1 MPRIYM
7 VRHGK
12 AAAGFGEDTDPGLD
26 ATGHAQA
33 KAAAENLKG
42 LGPKPILSSP
52 LKRCR
57 ETSAPLAALW
67 NKTPVIEPRVAEIPS
82 PKGTSLEERV
92 VWLRKHMGGHWT
104 GSDPALEQWRD
115 DCAAAIVALKQDTVV
130 FSHYVAINVLM
141 GSAMG
146 DDRVVVFSPDNCSIT
161 VFDNSAGKLRLLEKG
176 NEASLTKVN

>member
-12 AAAGFGEDTDPGLD
+12 AAAGFGEDMDPGLD
-26 ATGHAQA
+26 ATGQAQA
-33 KAAAENLKG
+33 KTAAENLKG

-52 LKRCR
+52 LRRCQ
-57 ETSAPLAALW
+57 ETAAPLAALW
-67 NKTPVIEPRVAEIPS
+67 KATPTIEPRVAEIPS
-82 PKGTSLEERV
+82 PRGMTLEERV
-92 VWLRKHMGGHWT
+92 VWLRTHMAGHWT
-104 GSDPALEQWRD
+104 GSDPALERWRD
-115 DCAAAIVALKQDTVV
+115 ACVAAILALRTDTVV

-141 GSAMG
+141 GSATA

-161 VFDNSAGKLRLLEKG
+161 VFDNTGGKLRLLEKG

>member
-7 VRHGK
+7 IRHGK
-12 AAAGFGEDTDPGLD
+12 AAAGFGEDMDPGLD
-26 ATGHAQA
+26 STGHDQA
-33 KAAAENLKG
+33 KAAAQDLKG
-42 LGPKPILSSP
+42 LGPKPIISSP
-52 LKRCR
+52 LKRCQ

-67 NKTPVIEPRVAEIPS
+67 KATPRIEPRVAEIPS
-82 PKGTSLEERV
+82 PKGMSLEERV

-104 GSDPALEQWRD
+104 GSDPALERWRD
-115 DCAAAIVALKQDTVV
+115 DCVAAILELKTDTVV

-141 GSAMG
+141 GNAMN

-161 VFDNSAGKLRLLEKG
+161 VFDNSGSKLRLLEKG

>member
-7 VRHGK
+7 VRHGR
-12 AAAGFGEDTDPGLD
+12 AAAGFGEDRDPGLD
-26 ATGHAQA
+26 ASGHAQA
-33 KAAAENLKG
+33 KTAAENLKG

-52 LKRCR
+52 LQRCR

-67 NKTPVIEPRVAEIPS
+67 SRTPVIEPRVAEIPS
-82 PKGTSLEERV
+82 PQGMSLEDRV
-92 VWLRKHMGGHWT
+92 VWLRKHMAGHWT

-115 DCAAAIVALKQDTVV
+115 ACVAAIVELKQDAVV

-146 DDRVVVFSPDNCSIT
+146 DDRVVVFSPDYCSIT
-161 VFDNSAGKLRLLEKG
+161 VFDNSGGKLRLLEKG